1 MFLFG
6 FTGVRGMPR
15 DRFIKRGVQAPVACQ
30 IR

>member
-6 FTGVRGMPR
+6 FTGVSGVSH
-15 DRFIKRGVQAPVACQ
+15 DRFIKRGVQTPVARQ